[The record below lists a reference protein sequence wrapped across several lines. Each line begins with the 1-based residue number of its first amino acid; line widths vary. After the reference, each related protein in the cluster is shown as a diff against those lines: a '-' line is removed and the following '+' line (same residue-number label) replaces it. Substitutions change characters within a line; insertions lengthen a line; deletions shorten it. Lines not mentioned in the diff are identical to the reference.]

1 MKRLFL
7 SLFAICIAMGKLAA
21 QDSQKNF
28 AGLFVNDEYN
38 IYLKIDLYSK
48 GIEVPE
54 HEMFGLLPGYL
65 GKKNNNF
72 YWLITS
78 FNVKSN
84 KTANLEFINDYGSE
98 DFIAS
103 ISKKN
108 DSTFILKQ
116 IKGSDLKVPNKGK
129 WQKLPSEIVLKKK

>member
-7 SLFAICIAMGKLAA
+7 SLFAICIVMGKMAA

>member
-1 MKRLFL
+1 MKRLYL
-7 SLFAICIAMGKLAA
+7 TLFALYIGIGTMAA
-21 QDSQKNF
+21 QNAQKTF

-38 IYLKIDLYSK
+38 IYLKIDLYSN

-65 GKKNNNF
+65 GKKHNNF

-78 FNVKSN
+78 YNIKSK
-84 KTANLEFINDYGSE
+84 KTANLELINDYGSE
-98 DFIAS
+98 DLTAS
-103 ISKKN
+103 ITMKN

-129 WQKLPSEIVLKKK
+129 WQKIPSEIVLKKK

>member
-1 MKRLFL
+1 MKRLYL
-7 SLFAICIAMGKLAA
+7 TLFALYIGIGTMAA
-21 QDSQKNF
+21 QNAHKTF

-38 IYLKIDLYSK
+38 IYLKIDLYSD

-65 GKKNNNF
+65 GKKHNNF

-78 FNVKSN
+78 YNIKSK
-84 KTANLEFINDYGSE
+84 KTANLELINDYGSE
-98 DFIAS
+98 DLTAS
-103 ISKKN
+103 ITMKN

-116 IKGSDLKVPNKGK
+116 IKYSDLKVPNKGK
-129 WQKLPSEIVLKKK
+129 WQKIPSEIVLKKK

>member
-1 MKRLFL
+1 MKRLYL
-7 SLFAICIAMGKLAA
+7 TLFALYIGIGTMAA
-21 QDSQKNF
+21 QNAQKTF

-38 IYLKIDLYSK
+38 IYLKIDLYSD

-65 GKKNNNF
+65 GKKHNNF

-78 FNVKSN
+78 YNIKSK
-84 KTANLEFINDYGSE
+84 KTANLELINDYGSE
-98 DFIAS
+98 DLTVS
-103 ISKKN
+103 ITMKN

-129 WQKLPSEIVLKKK
+129 WQKIPSEIVLKKK

>member
-1 MKRLFL
+1 
-7 SLFAICIAMGKLAA
+7 MGKMAA

>member
-7 SLFAICIAMGKLAA
+7 SLFAICIAMGKMAA

-28 AGLFVNDEYN
+28 AGLF
-38 IYLKIDLYSK
+38 DLYSK

>member
-1 MKRLFL
+1 MKRLYL
-7 SLFAICIAMGKLAA
+7 TLFALYIGIGTMAA
-21 QDSQKNF
+21 QNAPKTF

-38 IYLKIDLYSK
+38 IYLKIDLYSD

-65 GKKNNNF
+65 GKKHNNF

-78 FNVKSN
+78 YNIKSK
-84 KTANLEFINDYGSE
+84 KTANLELINDYGSE
-98 DFIAS
+98 DLTAS
-103 ISKKN
+103 ITMKN

-129 WQKLPSEIVLKKK
+129 WQKIPSEIVLKKK

>member
-1 MKRLFL
+1 M
-7 SLFAICIAMGKLAA
+7 AA
-21 QDSQKNF
+21 QNAHKTF

-38 IYLKIDLYSK
+38 IYLKIDLYSD

-65 GKKNNNF
+65 GKKHNNF

-78 FNVKSN
+78 YNIKSK
-84 KTANLEFINDYGSE
+84 KTANLELINDYGSE
-98 DFIAS
+98 DLTAS
-103 ISKKN
+103 ITMKN

-129 WQKLPSEIVLKKK
+129 WQKIPSEIVLKKK

>member
-1 MKRLFL
+1 MKRLYL
-7 SLFAICIAMGKLAA
+7 TLFALYIGIGTMAA
-21 QDSQKNF
+21 QNAQKTF

-38 IYLKIDLYSK
+38 IYLKIDLYSD

-65 GKKNNNF
+65 GKKHNNF

-78 FNVKSN
+78 YNIKSK
-84 KTANLEFINDYGSE
+84 KTANLELINDYGSE
-98 DFIAS
+98 DLTAS
-103 ISKKN
+103 ITMKN

-116 IKGSDLKVPNKGK
+116 IKGSYLKVPNKGK
-129 WQKLPSEIVLKKK
+129 WQKIPSEIVLKKK

>member
-1 MKRLFL
+1 M
-7 SLFAICIAMGKLAA
+7 AA
-21 QDSQKNF
+21 QNAQKNF

-38 IYLKIDLYSK
+38 IYLKIDLYSD

-65 GKKNNNF
+65 GKNHNNF

-78 FNVKSN
+78 YNIKSK
-84 KTANLEFINDYGSE
+84 KTANLELINDYGSE
-98 DFIAS
+98 DLTAS
-103 ISKKN
+103 ITMKN

-129 WQKLPSEIVLKKK
+129 WQKIPSEIVLKKK

>member
-7 SLFAICIAMGKLAA
+7 SLFAICIAMGKMAA

>member
-116 IKGSDLKVPNKGK
+116 ITWVAYISGPPTLLF
-129 WQKLPSEIVLKKK
+129 QQII